1 MVKFLQLLLLL
12 TKFGL
17 LSLISKENQKKKTKV
32 NSISNRIS
40 NSLIPAL
47 PISYSTLFFILVFS
61 TSSVYCQKKEQARP
75 RSENAIERQKT
86 SIKTDQL
93 NTNEKTDQSAVSTS
107 PTQGSSSTNNNTT
120 PPNFDIN
127 ALSADVRQKLEDNK
141 KYGRPFFEGISHA
154 LEFELIDAKISESD
168 LIERIEKSKDSQTP
182 IQIKK
187 KGENLYW
194 IITDTNISIA
204 QIKEMVSSAG
214 LTVNFISKSY
224 RLK

>member
-1 MVKFLQLLLLL
+1 MVKFLQLVLLL

-61 TSSVYCQKKEQARP
+61 TTSVYCQNKEQAKP

-86 SIKTDQL
+86 SIKADQL
-93 NTNEKTDQSAVSTS
+93 NTKEKTDKSAISTS
-107 PTQGSSSTNNNTT
+107 PTQGSSTINNNTP

-127 ALSADVRQKLEDNK
+127 AVSVDVRQQLDENK
-141 KYGRPFFEGISHA
+141 KNGLPFFEGISMA
-154 LEFELIDAKISESD
+154 LEFELMDAKVSESD
-168 LIERIEKSKDSQTP
+168 LIARIEKSKDTQTP

-187 KGENLYW
+187 KSENLYW
-194 IITDTNISIA
+194 IITDTNISVA

>member
-1 MVKFLQLLLLL
+1 MVKFLQLVLLL

-61 TSSVYCQKKEQARP
+61 TTSVYCQKKEQAKP

-86 SIKTDQL
+86 SIKADLL
-93 NTNEKTDQSAVSTS
+93 NTNEKTDKSAVSTS
-107 PTQGSSSTNNNTT
+107 PTQGSTATKNNTT

-127 ALSADVRQKLEDNK
+127 AVSDDVRQQLDENK
-141 KYGRPFFEGISHA
+141 KNGRPFFEGISQA
-154 LEFELIDAKISESD
+154 LEFELMNSKVSESD
-168 LIERIEKSKDSQTP
+168 LISRIEKSKDAQTP

-194 IITDTNISIA
+194 IITDTNTSTTS
-204 QIKEMVSSAG
+204 IKEMVSTAG
-214 LTVNFISKSY
+214 FTVNFISKSY